1 MSIQIPVVTTT
12 YVTLSGEQMNQ
23 IFMDK
28 LFDLT
33 QSFAGQWVKH
43 GEVYEEGD
51 PHPHTGVGNDVLVKF
66 RTKKEK
72 EERIKDLEE
81 GHAIRTTAR
90 QLSTLLLEQ
99 RKRRQREDAS
109 RKAVAP

>member
-12 YVTLSGEQMNQ
+12 YVTLSEAQMNQ

-33 QSFAGQWVKH
+33 QSFAGQWVKD
-43 GEVYEEGD
+43 GEVYEEGE
-51 PHPHTGVGNDVLVKF
+51 PHPHNGVGNDELVKF
-66 RTKKEK
+66 KTKKEK
-72 EERIKDLEE
+72 QERIKYLEE
-81 GHAIRTTAR
+81 RHAILTTAR

-99 RKRRQREDAS
+99 RKR
-109 RKAVAP
+109 KAVAP